1 MNGNDILN
9 PLVSIIINCYNGEE
23 FLKETI
29 SSIYDQTYKNWEI
42 IFWDNCSTDKSSK
55 IAKSFDK
62 KVKYFYSKN
71 NFSLGKARNLAL
83 NKVTG
88 KYIAFIDC
96 DDVWFDK
103 NKLKNQVFFMESN
116 LEFALSYD
124 GLEEIFLDGTHFQFV
139 NNVHKSGFILENLL
153 FQFDIPIVSSIL
165 RKSHLSDSGLSFDES
180 ITASEE
186 YCLFMQLAARYPI
199 GVSSKITTKYRID
212 PNSLTSKSLAVLGK
226 ERRYTLNKIL
236 NDFPEY
242 KLKYKFAFKEA
253 YARSDYYD
261 ARFFMKNG
269 FRFKAFKSLVPNI
282 FISYKYFLL
291 VILSLFPVFVWNYI
305 HIKYKNRV

>member
-1 MNGNDILN
+1 MNGNEILN

-62 KVKYFYSKN
+62 KVKYFYSKH

-153 FQFDIPIVSSIL
+153 FQFDIPIVSSI
-165 RKSHLSDSGLSFDES
+165 
-180 ITASEE
+180 T
-186 YCLFMQLAARYPI
+186 
-199 GVSSKITTKYRID
+199 VRI
-212 PNSLTSKSLAVLGK
+212 
-226 ERRYTLNKIL
+226 I
-236 NDFPEY
+236 
-242 KLKYKFAFKEA
+242 
-253 YARSDYYD
+253 
-261 ARFFMKNG
+261 
-269 FRFKAFKSLVPNI
+269 
-282 FISYKYFLL
+282 
-291 VILSLFPVFVWNYI
+291 
-305 HIKYKNRV
+305 